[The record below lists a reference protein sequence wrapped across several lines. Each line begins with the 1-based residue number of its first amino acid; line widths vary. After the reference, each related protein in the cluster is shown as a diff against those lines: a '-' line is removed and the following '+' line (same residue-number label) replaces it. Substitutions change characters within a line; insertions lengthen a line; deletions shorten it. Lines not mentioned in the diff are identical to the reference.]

1 MKFEEK
7 IKNRF
12 LYSRGF
18 NLFKLLYFFYQFLK
32 SKKIQKKRILYSNW
46 GLDILSDDF
55 FKKKIK
61 GVYIDVGCHQPF
73 LNNNTYPLYK
83 RGWSGINIDLDF
95 NTIDMFN
102 FFRKRDLNIQAA
114 ISDVEHETD
123 LFFFHNRSAVNTLS
137 KQSGLKAKEIKKVK
151 TKTLNSIIELSKFKD
166 EKIDYISI
174 DVEGFELNV
183 LKGFDINK
191 YKPDLVIIEFI
202 DIKIK
207 EFYFQNIDNILNS
220 EIYYHMDN
228 HGYKLIN
235 WVHDDLVFV
244 PKDLIQK

>member
-46 GLDILSDDF
+46 GLDVLSNDF

>member
-83 RGWSGINIDLDF
+83 RGWAGINIDLDF

-102 FFRKRDLNIQAA
+102 FFRKRDQNIQAA

-151 TKTLNSIIELSKFKD
+151 TRTLNNIIELSKFKD

-220 EIYYHMDN
+220 EIYHHMDN
-228 HGYKLIN
+228 HDYKLIN

>member
-7 IKNRF
+7 IKNKY
-12 LYSRGF
+12 LYSEGF
-18 NLFKLLYFFYQFLK
+18 NFFKLLYFVYQFLK

-46 GLDILSDDF
+46 GLDMLSDDF
-55 FKKKIK
+55 FKKKNK

-83 RGWSGINIDLDF
+83 RGWTGINIDLDF

-102 FFRKRDLNIQAA
+102 FFRKKDVNIQAA

-137 KQSGLKAKEIKKVK
+137 KQSGLKSKEIKKVK
-151 TKTLNSIIELSKFKD
+151 TRTLNNIIELSIFKN

-220 EIYYHMDN
+220 EIYRHMDS
-228 HGYKLIN
+228 HDYKLIN

>member
-46 GLDILSDDF
+46 GLDVLSNDF

-220 EIYYHMDN
+220 EIYHHMDN
-228 HGYKLIN
+228 HDYKLIN